1 MVAAACVAVLSLIS
15 TNTYGVAQAAPAAA
29 TAIRP
34 SIRLQVISTVR
45 LPDRVLETITEQAA
59 AVWAPYGV
67 TVTATRQLVRSQDWR
82 GEWITLVIR
91 DATRHEPGRV
101 TQGER
106 LARGERRQLAGLTFA
121 GGMPGSRMTASWDV
135 ARELVRSAGLSRL
148 ADGDTLAAR
157 LLGRAVAHEL
167 GHYLLKTRNH
177 AARGLMRV
185 AFTVRDVVD
194 DDLTAFSLEPAQ
206 LMALEAD
213 PASR

>member
-1 MVAAACVAVLSLIS
+1 MIAATWVAVLSLIS
-15 TNTYGVAQAAPAAA
+15 TDTGVVLHAAPAATA
-29 TAIRP
+29 TPPA
-34 SIRLQVISTVR
+34 IRLQVISTVP
-45 LPDRVLETITEQAA
+45 LPDRVLETIVEQAA

-67 TVTATRQLVRSQDWR
+67 TVTATRQLARSQDWR

-91 DATRHEPGRV
+91 DATPHEPGRV
-101 TQGER
+101 T
-106 LARGERRQLAGLTFA
+106 RGTRRQLAGLTFA
-121 GGMPGSRMTASWDV
+121 GGVPGSMMTASWDV

-167 GHYLLKTRNH
+167 GHYLLKTRDH

-213 PASR
+213 FASH